1 MVFLPSI
8 DFDYNLVCKGCMLG
22 KNLKKSFPHSIRRS
36 KEILELIHFDICGP
50 MSFPSLSG
58 YLYYAIFIDG
68 FSRKTWIY
76 FMKQKSETFSKF
88 QEFKVPVEKQ
98 TGKNICIL
106 RTNNGG
112 EFESRHF
119 EDFCKEA
126 GIKRQLTVPYNPQ
139 QNGVAE
145 RKNMTICEVAKAMM
159 YDIDIPISLWVEA
172 TRTAVY
178 IQNRCPH
185 AILKDKTP

>member
-1 MVFLPSI
+1 ME
-8 DFDYNLVCKGCMLG
+8 
-22 KNLKKSFPHSIRRS
+22 KK
-36 KEILELIHFDICGP
+36 
-50 MSFPSLSG
+50 
-58 YLYYAIFIDG
+58 
-68 FSRKTWIY
+68 
-76 FMKQKSETFSKF
+76 
-88 QEFKVPVEKQ
+88 
-98 TGKNICIL
+98 TGKYICIL

-126 GIKRQLTVPYNPQ
+126 GIKRQLTVPYNPK

-145 RKNMTICEVAKAMM
+145 RKNKTICEAAKAMM
-159 YDIDIPISLWVEA
+159 YDIDLPVSLWAKA

-185 AILKDKTP
+185 AILKDKTLEEIFTGEKPEVGHLRIFGC